1 LRAERE
7 QEGGCHG
14 QSNIA
19 QDTYRDA
26 SRLGGVLAQI
36 DEEQMQKPGAAGKW
50 SVKDVIAHVASGESE
65 IVPVLRTH
73 VGSDLWNLSDDER
86 NEIEYQQNKDRPLN
100 DIVNEERQAYTV
112 LLEVVQQLSDEDLN
126 DPHYFKNMPQEWR
139 PWQLIAGD
147 SFKHYEDHMPS
158 LRDWLAKTKEETRKT

>member
-1 LRAERE
+1 MDKATLLKTLTETRAAWE
-7 QEGGCHG
+7 
-14 QSNIA
+14 A
-19 QDTYRDA
+19 
-26 SRLGGVLAQI
+26 LLAQI
-36 DEEQMQKPGAAGKW
+36 DEEQMQKPGVAGKW

-65 IVPVLRTH
+65 IVPVLRTLT
-73 VGSDLWNLSDDER
+73 GSDLWNLSDDER

-100 DIVNEERQAYTV
+100 DIVNEERQAYTA

-126 DPHYFKNMPQEWR
+126 DPHCFKNMPQEWR
-139 PWQLIAGD
+139 LWQLIAGD

>member
-1 LRAERE
+1 MDKATFEKTLIETRAAWE
-7 QEGGCHG
+7 
-14 QSNIA
+14 A
-19 QDTYRDA
+19 
-26 SRLGGVLAQI
+26 LLAQI

-65 IVPVLRTH
+65 LVPVLRTH
-73 VGSDLWNLSDDER
+73 VLAGSVWNLSDDER

-100 DIVNEERQAYTV
+100 DIVNEERQAYTA
-112 LLEVVQQLSDEDLN
+112 LLEVVQQLRDEDLN
-126 DPHYFKNMPQEWR
+126 DPHCFKNMPQEWR

>member
-1 LRAERE
+1 MDKATLLKTLIETRAVWE
-7 QEGGCHG
+7 
-14 QSNIA
+14 A
-19 QDTYRDA
+19 
-26 SRLGGVLAQI
+26 LLAQI

-73 VGSDLWNLSDDER
+73 VLAGSVWNLSDDER

-100 DIVNEERQAYTV
+100 DIVNEERQAYTA
-112 LLEVVQQLSDEDLN
+112 LLEVVQQLRDEDLN
-126 DPHYFKNMPQEWR
+126 DPHCFKNMPQEWR

-158 LRDWLAKTKEETRKT
+158 LRDWLAKMKKETRKT

>member
-1 LRAERE
+1 MDKATLLKTLTETRAAWE
-7 QEGGCHG
+7 
-14 QSNIA
+14 A
-19 QDTYRDA
+19 
-26 SRLGGVLAQI
+26 LLAQI
-36 DEEQMQKPGAAGKW
+36 DEEQMQKPGATGKW

-65 IVPVLRTH
+65 LVAVLRTH
-73 VGSDLWNLSDDER
+73 VLAGSVWNLSDDER

-100 DIVNEERQAYTV
+100 DIVNEERQAYTA

-126 DPHYFKNMPQEWR
+126 DPHCFKNMPAEWR

>member
-1 LRAERE
+1 MDKATLLKTLTETRAAWE
-7 QEGGCHG
+7 
-14 QSNIA
+14 A
-19 QDTYRDA
+19 
-26 SRLGGVLAQI
+26 LLAQI

-50 SVKDVIAHVASGESE
+50 SVKDVIAHVASGESG

-73 VGSDLWNLSDDER
+73 VLAGSVWNLSDDER

-100 DIVNEERQAYTV
+100 DIVNEERQAYTA
-112 LLEVVQQLSDEDLN
+112 LLEVVQQLSDEDLT
-126 DPHYFKNMPQEWR
+126 DPHCFQNMPAEWR

-158 LRDWLAKTKEETRKT
+158 LREWLAKTKEETRKT

>member
-1 LRAERE
+1 MDKATFEKTLTETRAAWE
-7 QEGGCHG
+7 
-14 QSNIA
+14 A
-19 QDTYRDA
+19 
-26 SRLGGVLAQI
+26 LLAQI
-36 DEEQMQKPGAAGKW
+36 NEEQMLKPGAVGKW
-50 SVKDVIAHVASGESE
+50 SVKDVIAHVASGESA

-73 VGSDLWNLSDDER
+73 VLAGSDLWNLSDDER
-86 NEIEYQQNKDRPLN
+86 NEIEYRQNKDRPLN
-100 DIVNEERQAYTV
+100 DIVNEERQAYTA

-126 DPHYFKNMPQEWR
+126 DPHCFKNMPQEWR